1 MPSIWDF
8 INPTFPGGGGSGM
21 PSGGGSAP
29 SGGQSSTMS
38 NILAAVGLGSSV
50 LGSILN
56 RPKGLSDAQKR
67 ILDQLMA
74 TLSAKATGPAVVDP
88 RERASLLEMIAQ
100 SATGARNRIRGD
112 FAGRGLSESGLLGE
126 ELGRAERTAQSAQTA
141 GELDLLRGARAEK
154 AGAQGQLQ
162 SLLLGVP
169 SLQGASAAG
178 VGLQSIGQVL
188 GYLLT
193 LNQLGRRQNSPS
205 PAASSGDLLR
215 LIMSMTPGGV

>member
-8 INPTFPGGGGSGM
+8 INPTFGGGGGGM

-29 SGGQSSTMS
+29 SGGSSSNTMS
-38 NILAAVGLGSSV
+38 NILSAIGLGSSV
-50 LGSILN
+50 VGGILN
-56 RPKGLSDAQKR
+56 RPRGLSDVQKR

-88 RERASLLEMIAQ
+88 RERAGLLEMIAQ
-100 SATGARNRIRGD
+100 SATGARTRIRGD

-154 AGAQGQLQ
+154 AGAQSQLQ

-193 LNQLGRRQNSPS
+193 LNSLGRRQSSNTGPS
-205 PAASSGDLLR
+205 SSDLQR
-215 LIMSMTPGGV
+215 LLLTLTPGSI